1 MALNVGYF
9 KSIQGILKILEVV
22 SMQPLELKESVIVT
36 RNQSL
41 RRSHVTLFCDQ
52 M

>member
-1 MALNVGYF
+1 MALNVGYV

-36 RNQSL
+36 
-41 RRSHVTLFCDQ
+41 
-52 M
+52 